1 MWKQVGRSN
10 VARREGRDRGVSLI
24 LVLLSMVVLSVLA
37 ATIVFTARSETLASY
52 NFKLDTQAD
61 YLAKAGVQQ
70 ALNWLR
76 SSRYQAVTHAQAST
90 YYTVTATGNPYNY
103 WTSNA
108 APVKCIS
115 GCSVTSGSNNTVQF
129 RSIPGTGSTNYP
141 FSGVVTNFN
150 ADFPSGGIRVTG
162 DANNSGLLFVDI
174 VLLNYQTVGVGTP
187 PAVSAAPVET
197 WLITSRAQWTG
208 TSGSTSTVAMAEERA
223 AVQPIYLP
231 TWGNALYGYCSVAM
245 AGSSGV
251 CTDAF
256 NSAFGAYAAGNV
268 TVAAKGCDDPS
279 APNVIDMGAGV
290 GANGGVSLSSN
301 VVVAGNVTIGTGPP
315 TGCGAKGYSGS
326 TSSIL
331 GSVVSGPH
339 IEPPP
344 VPTFPSGFPTGAPNV
359 DSGTNPQTAA
369 GGTPPA
375 GTTIT
380 PGAGNTYT
388 KPCTTGFT
396 CNGSA
401 ANPYLISELSGSV
414 TLVGGADVFHPVYYD
429 IDSISLTGNNGITVT
444 GYVIWNVKTTIDI
457 HGNGVANTLTNA
469 PESCQINF
477 AGTSGAIGGNG
488 AMSAIVIA
496 PEADIAMKGGG
507 SKGYM
512 VGSVQAKNIDFQ
524 GGYPLHYDIQLNRAG
539 GQLGVIVTTGYSRK
553 KM

>member
-1 MWKQVGRSN
+1 M
-10 VARREGRDRGVSLI
+10 L
-24 LVLLSMVVLSVLA
+24 VLSVLA

-61 YLAKAGVQQ
+61 YLAKAGIQQ

-76 SSRYQAVTHAQAST
+76 SSRYQGVTHAQAST
-90 YYTVTATGNPYNY
+90 YYAVTSTGVPYNY
-103 WTSNA
+103 WTSDA
-108 APVKCIS
+108 APVQCIS
-115 GCSVTSGSNNTVQF
+115 GCSVTSGSNSAVQF
-129 RSIPGTGSTNYP
+129 RGISGTGSTNYP
-141 FSGVVTNFN
+141 LSGVVTNFN

-162 DANNSGLLFVDI
+162 DANNSGLLFVDM

-187 PAVSAAPVET
+187 PALTAAPVET
-197 WLITSRAQWTG
+197 WLITSRARWTG
-208 TSGSTSTVAMAEERA
+208 TSGSTSSVAVAEERA

-231 TWGNALYGYCSVAM
+231 TWGNALYGYCSVTM
-245 AGSSGV
+245 GGSSGV

-256 NSAFGAYAAGNV
+256 NSAFGGYAGGNV
-268 TVAAKGCDDPS
+268 TVAAKGCNDPS
-279 APNVIDMGAGV
+279 ADNVIDAGAGV

-301 VVVAGNVTIGTGPP
+301 VTVSGNVTIGSGPP
-315 TGCGAKGYSGS
+315 TGCTASGYSGT
-326 TSSIL
+326 TSSVL
-331 GSVVSGPH
+331 GQVVSGPH
-339 IEPPP
+339 IPVPP
-344 VPTFPSGFPTGAPNV
+344 VPTFPSGFPTGASNV
-359 DSGTNPQTAA
+359 NSGTHPQTAA

-380 PGAGNTYT
+380 PGVGNTYT
-388 KPCTTGFT
+388 TPCAAGFT

-401 ANPYLISELSGSV
+401 ANPYLISELSGTV
-414 TLVGGADVFHPVYYD
+414 TLVGGADVFNPVYYD

-444 GYVIWNVKTTIDI
+444 GYVVWNVKSSLAI

-488 AMSAIVIA
+488 AFSAVVIA
-496 PEADIAMKGGG
+496 PLAEISMKGGG

-512 VGSVQAKNIDFQ
+512 VGSVQANNIDFQ

>member
-1 MWKQVGRSN
+1 
-10 VARREGRDRGVSLI
+10 LI
-24 LVLLSMVVLSVLA
+24 LVMLSMMVLSVLA

-61 YLAKAGVQQ
+61 YLAKAGIQQ

-76 SSRYQAVTHAQAST
+76 SSRYQGVAHSQANT
-90 YYTVTATGNPYNY
+90 YYDVHSTGVPYNY
-103 WTSNA
+103 WTSDA
-108 APVKCIS
+108 SPVRCKS
-115 GCSVTSGSNNTVQF
+115 GCGVTTGSNNTVEF
-129 RSIPGTGSTNYP
+129 RSISGTGSTNYP
-141 FSGVVTNFN
+141 LSGVVTNFN
-150 ADFPSGGIRVTG
+150 TDFPSGGIRVTG
-162 DANNSGLLFVDI
+162 DANNSGLLFVDM

-187 PAVSAAPVET
+187 PAVTAAPVET
-197 WLITSRAQWTG
+197 WLITSRARWTG

-223 AVQPIYLP
+223 VVQPIYLP

-245 AGSSGV
+245 GGSSGV

-256 NSAFGAYAAGNV
+256 NSAFGGYAAGNV
-268 TVAAKGCDDPS
+268 TVAAKGCNDPS
-279 APNVIDMGAGV
+279 AANVIDAGAGV
-290 GANGGVSLSSN
+290 GANGGVTLSSN
-301 VVVAGNVTIGTGPP
+301 VTVSGNVTIGSDP
-315 TGCGAKGYSGS
+315 TSGCTASGYSGT
-326 TSSIL
+326 TSSVA
-331 GSVVSGPH
+331 GQVVSGPH
-339 IEPPP
+339 INPPP

-359 DSGTNPQTAA
+359 DTGTYPQTAA

-375 GTTIT
+375 NTTVT
-380 PGAGNTYT
+380 PGVGNTYT
-388 KPCTTGFT
+388 QPCAAGFT

-429 IDSISLTGNNGITVT
+429 INSISLTGNNGITVT
-444 GYVIWNVKTTIDI
+444 GFVIWNVKSSLDI